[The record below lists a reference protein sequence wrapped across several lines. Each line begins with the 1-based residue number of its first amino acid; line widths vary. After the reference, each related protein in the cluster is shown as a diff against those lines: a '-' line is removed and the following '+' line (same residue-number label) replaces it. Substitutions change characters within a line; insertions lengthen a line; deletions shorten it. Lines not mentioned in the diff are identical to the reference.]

1 MQIPNK
7 CRPNVAKGNRYKI
20 RNWKEYNQGLKQRGS
35 LEIWIE
41 EDIESKWYYQGKAQR
56 GAQFEYSDACIEM
69 AAMLREVYHLP
80 YRQLEGFLKSLVVH
94 AKWRVKV
101 PEYTVIHKRI
111 KKLGISVPDSV
122 KDSKEKK
129 YIVIDSTGLKVYGE
143 GEWKVRQH
151 GWGKHRTWM
160 KLHVTVDEA
169 TAMIE
174 SCALTTNGVD
184 DAAMVEPLLDEVKGE
199 IEKMAGDGAY
209 DKTKVYAVLKKKK
222 IKAII
227 PPQKGARIKKHGN
240 SRGRPLARDK
250 NIRAIRKLGRK
261 QWKKKTNYHRRSLAE
276 TAIFRYKIVFGGKL
290 RSRTIK
296 MQEIEVKNKCRLLN
310 KMTQLGKPESYAV
323 KKAA

>member
-1 MQIPNK
+1 
-7 CRPNVAKGNRYKI
+7 
-20 RNWKEYNQGLKQRGS
+20 

-41 EDIESKWYYQGKAQR
+41 EDIESKWYYQGKTQR

-69 AAMLREVYHLP
+69 AAVLREVYQLP
-80 YRQLEGFLKSLVVH
+80 YRQLEGFLKSLAAH
-94 AKWRVKV
+94 AKWKVKV
-101 PEYTVIHKRI
+101 PDYTVIHKRI

-160 KLHVTVDEA
+160 KLHVAVDEA

-174 SCALTTNGVD
+174 SCALTTNGVH
-184 DAAMVEPLLDEVKGE
+184 DADMVEPLLDEVKGA
-199 IEKMAGDGAY
+199 IKKMAGDGAY
-209 DKTKVYAVLKKKK
+209 DKAKVYALLKKKK

-240 SRGRPLARDK
+240 TRGKPLARDK
-250 NIRAIRKLGRK
+250 NIRDIRKLGRK
-261 QWKKKTNYHRRSLAE
+261 RWKKKTNYHRRSLAE
-276 TAIFRYKIVFGGKL
+276 TSMFRFKIVFGGKL
-290 RSRTIK
+290 KSRIIE
-296 MQEIEVKNKCRLLN
+296 MQNIEVKNKCRLLN
-310 KMTQLGKPESYAV
+310 KMTQLGRPESYVV